1 MLLLFSFEAG
11 IIPTSLTCSTHMVL
25 NSSDLTSSNP
35 ITSSTQR
42 ITTTESKD
50 VSQEDLIQSI
60 QNMKNSLAVNKSETS
75 SEIRKKISVYE
86 NRTSAVS
93 MGLIG
98 TVVIIIVMLCPVISD
113 LASVIQRWKKW
124 RKKHHNMEGGKGSK

>member
-11 IIPTSLTCSTHMVL
+11 IIPNSLRCSAHMML

-98 TVVIIIVMLCPVISD
+98 TVVIVIVMLCPVISD
-113 LASVIQRWKKW
+113 LTSVIQRWKK
-124 RKKHHNMEGGKGSK
+124 

>member
-11 IIPTSLTCSTHMVL
+11 IIPNSLTCSTHMVL
-25 NSSDLTSSNP
+25 NSSDLTSSNT

-50 VSQEDLIQSI
+50 VSPEDLIQSI

-98 TVVIIIVMLCPVISD
+98 TVVIVIVMLCPVISD
-113 LASVIQRWKKW
+113 LTSVIQRWKKW